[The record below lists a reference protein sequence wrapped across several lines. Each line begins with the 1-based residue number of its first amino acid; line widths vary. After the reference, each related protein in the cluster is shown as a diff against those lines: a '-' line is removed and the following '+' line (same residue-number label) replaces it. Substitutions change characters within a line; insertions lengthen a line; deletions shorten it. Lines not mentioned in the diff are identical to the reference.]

1 MFLAADFCQRY
12 FFCILISYFFN
23 AKILSDRLI
32 VYNIIKNLKFKN
44 ILTGYVKR
52 FTIKSSHQ

>member
-12 FFCILISYFFN
+12 FFLHTDKLFFN